1 FSDAQATN
9 DYFTPVGNN
18 GDPVR
23 LYVYNPTASTITV
36 NVETQAGLGTAKTV
50 APGASNF
57 FDVAN
62 FTGTR
67 LFSSSNFLTL
77 AAYDQQTAVHD
88 WGFSLQPVSSLSQI
102 AQVSLGVG
110 NSANP
115 PAGQGDTSPIW
126 VTPLGATT
134 VYVDYD
140 GDPATGPLVDPKGN
154 HYDISYNL

>member
-1 FSDAQATN
+1 NLFSDAQATN

-23 LYVYNPTASTITV
+23 LYVYNPGSSAITV
-36 NVETQAGLGTAKTV
+36 NVETQAGLGTAKV
-50 APGASNF
+50 VNAGASNF
-57 FDVAN
+57 FDVASL
-62 FTGTR
+62 TGTR
-67 LFSSSNFLTL
+67 LFSTGNFLTL
-77 AAYDQQTAVHD
+77 GAYDQQSTVHD

-126 VTPLGATT
+126 VTPLSATRL
-134 VYVDYD
+134 YVDYD
-140 GDPATGPLVDPKGN
+140 GDPTTGP
-154 HYDISYNL
+154 